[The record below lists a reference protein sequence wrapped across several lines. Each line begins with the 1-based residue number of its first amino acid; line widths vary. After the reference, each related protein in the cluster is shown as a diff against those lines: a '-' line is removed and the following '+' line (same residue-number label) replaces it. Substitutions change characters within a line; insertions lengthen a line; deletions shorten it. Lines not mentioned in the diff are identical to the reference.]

1 MAAAPDWKI
10 DSYETEN
17 GERPAVLF
25 LRSLGPQDSLDA
37 ASLLKSLREQGNALR
52 RPNSAS
58 LGDGLFELRGK
69 QVRIFYIFLPGRVAL
84 LLDGEIKKRN
94 DIPTA
99 TMKRMRKLQKDALAE
114 YGRRHRPRR

>member
-1 MAAAPDWKI
+1 LAAASDWTI

-25 LRSLGPQDSLDA
+25 LRSLEPQDRVDA
-37 ASLLKSLREQGNALR
+37 ATLMKNLREQGNALR
-52 RPNSAS
+52 RPHSAS

-99 TMKRMRKLQKDALAE
+99 TLKRMRKLQKDALAE
-114 YGRRHRPRR
+114 YGRRRRSRR

>member
-1 MAAAPDWKI
+1 MAATPDWKI

-99 TMKRMRKLQKDALAE
+99 TVKRMRKLQKDALAE

>member
-1 MAAAPDWKI
+1 MAAAPDWTI
-10 DSYETEN
+10 NAYETEN

-25 LRSLGPQDSLDA
+25 LRSLGPQDSVDA

-69 QVRIFYIFLPGRVAL
+69 QVRIFYIFLPGRMAL